1 MLFLRPKKNSPLF
14 ACVVQPAG
22 SDANWKRSHL
32 RPRLPLVMS
41 QREKMLVTYSAFV
54 SALPS
59 LCVEVDPTKCSF
71 FGRRQIHFNFV
82 WEAANRGLRAPFV
95 SRFSLATPAED
106 DGVAKGESGTLK
118 SSDHERHFVFH
129 PVFSVFFR
137 DSLEVSER
145 CRRDATHDH
154 QTHFLYVL
162 YPLNSLFCLSQNV
175 HMATAGDSVS
185 NQTQLCKVWTIY
197 M

>member
-1 MLFLRPKKNSPLF
+1 MLFLRPKKNSPFF
-14 ACVVQPAG
+14 ASVVQPAG

-41 QREKMLVTYSAFV
+41 QRERMLVTYSAFV
-54 SALPS
+54 FA

-95 SRFSLATPAED
+95 SDSAWRHQPRMTGLQKGKVGPWRIRTMKDILFSIW
-106 DGVAKGESGTLK
+106 
-118 SSDHERHFVFH
+118 SSQ
-129 PVFSVFFR
+129 FSSVTR
-137 DSLEVSER
+137 LR
-145 CRRDATHDH
+145 CRNVAAVMPLTTINLTSCTSCTHL
-154 QTHFLYVL
+154 TVCFA
-162 YPLNSLFCLSQNV
+162 CRKTW